1 MDVKIFA
8 IGILIVAVLLIGI
21 GYSTYPTKINNSLEV
36 SQQSNCAGLDLQ
48 DTSYCLQERLRP
60 YFNYILMGDNN
71 RTVQEILLEGG
82 DCYDY
87 TRVYEQW
94 AKELNITSQRIQYII
109 DSENGH
115 IFLMIHDKTG
125 YCILDQLSVVK
136 CFVGKQP

>member
-1 MDVKIFA
+1 MEDKFFT

-21 GYSTYPTKINNSLEV
+21 GYSTYPTKIVPQLNC
-36 SQQSNCAGLDLQ
+36 SNLNLSA
-48 DTSYCLQERLRP
+48 SAVCLQERLQP
-60 YFNYILMGDNN
+60 YYNYISTKDDPN
-71 RTVQEILLEGG
+71 RSIDSILKSGG

-94 AKELNITSQRIQYII
+94 AKELNISSQRIQYII
-109 DSENGH
+109 DSETGH
-115 IFLMIHDKTG
+115 IFLMIHDNTG